1 MCLLLLCGMDMACMY
16 ICMLY
21 AVTEVSNAC
30 TDFTYKCVYFLYIC
44 LYMYIYILYSITC
57 YTMAARNSR
66 IQAFQICFILVT

>member
-16 ICMLY
+16 ICLLY

-44 LYMYIYILYSITC
+44 LYITC

>member
-16 ICMLY
+16 ICLLY

-44 LYMYIYILYSITC
+44 LYMYIYII
-57 YTMAARNSR
+57 
-66 IQAFQICFILVT
+66 

>member
-1 MCLLLLCGMDMACMY
+1 MCLLLLCGMYIACMY
-16 ICMLY
+16 ICLLY

-30 TDFTYKCVYFLYIC
+30 TDFKYKCVYFLYIC
-44 LYMYIYILYSITC
+44 LYITC